1 MSTTM
6 NAYFFTAIATR
17 SQVRKTPGP
26 YGASESFQIW
36 DGCTSMIVPGDNPDE
51 AREKFDAW
59 LHTQPEG
66 ENPMEIEVKLVTATQ
81 FVAKLLTESGSVPL
95 DLREISKQM
104 QVQLESASLDDFEQG
119 YWLDVEPVVRPGHPS
134 LSIGALQQSLP
145 DEIRTGLN
153 WSADKQFFYLLTV
166 FSLPLPPPGLA
177 ELPESQATEPD
188 DTAEENPDATDAE
201 ELQRLLAMYP
211 QAADKEAAALIQ
223 ARNSA
228 VAAWLWRR
236 FAANTRLAANPI
248 RIDPW
253 CGVIG
258 LE

>member
-1 MSTTM
+1 M
-6 NAYFFTAIATR
+6 NAYLFAAIAAR

-51 AREKFDAW
+51 AKEKFDAW

-66 ENPMEIEVKLVTATQ
+66 ENPMEIEVKRVTAVQ
-81 FVAKLLTESGSVPL
+81 FVDKLLTESGSEPL
-95 DLREISKQM
+95 DLPEISKQP
-104 QVQLESASLDDFEQG
+104 QAQLESAAVDDFEQG
-119 YWLDVEPVVRPGHPS
+119 YWLDVEPVVRSGNSS

-145 DEIRTGLN
+145 EDISTGLN
-153 WSADKQFFYLLTV
+153 WSADKQFFYLLTA
-166 FSLPLPPPGLA
+166 FSSTTPSSGIA
-177 ELPESQATEPD
+177 EFMERQATEPD
-188 DTAEENPDATDAE
+188 ETPEENPDSTDAE

-253 CGVIG
+253 CGAIG
-258 LE
+258 VE

>member
-1 MSTTM
+1 M
-6 NAYFFTAIATR
+6 NLYLFTAIATR

-59 LHTQPEG
+59 LHTQPAG
-66 ENPMEIEVKLVTATQ
+66 ENPMEIEVKQVTAAQ
-81 FVAKLLTESGSVPL
+81 FVNQLITESGNVPL
-95 DLREISKQM
+95 DLPEISNLTQA
-104 QVQLESASLDDFEQG
+104 QLDSASLDDFEQG
-119 YWLDVEPVVRPGHPS
+119 YWLDVEPVIRPENPC
-134 LSIGALQQSLP
+134 LSVGALQQSLP
-145 DEIRTGLN
+145 DDIRTGLN
-153 WSADKQFFYLLTV
+153 WSADKQFFYLLTA
-166 FSLPLPPPGLA
+166 FSLPPQPPGLD
-177 ELPESQATEPD
+177 ELTERQATEPD
-188 DTAEENPDATDAE
+188 DTPEENLDATDAE
-201 ELQRLLAMYP
+201 GLQHLLAMYP
-211 QAADKEAAALIQ
+211 QAADKEAAALIK

-236 FAANTRLAANPI
+236 FAANTKLATNPI

-253 CGVIG
+253 CGAIG

>member
-1 MSTTM
+1 M
-6 NAYFFTAIATR
+6 NAYLFTAIATR
-17 SQVRKTPGP
+17 SQVRKTAGP
-26 YGASESFQIW
+26 YGASESFQTW
-36 DGCTSMIVPGDNPDE
+36 DACASLIVPGDNPDE

-59 LHTQPEG
+59 VCAQPEG
-66 ENPMEIEVKLVTATQ
+66 ENPMEIEVKRVTAAQ
-81 FVAKLLTESGSVPL
+81 FVDKLLTESGSEPL
-95 DLREISKQM
+95 DLPEISKQT
-104 QVQLESASLDDFEQG
+104 QAQLESAAVDDFEQG
-119 YWLDVEPVVRPGHPS
+119 YWLDVEPVVRPEHPS

-145 DEIRTGLN
+145 EDISTGLN
-153 WSADKQFFYLLTV
+153 WSAEKQFFYLLTA
-166 FSLPLPPPGLA
+166 FSSPSPLPGVT

-188 DTAEENPDATDAE
+188 EMPEANPDATDAE

-211 QAADKEAAALIQ
+211 QAADKEAAALIK

-253 CGVIG
+253 CGAIG